1 MAIAARRMMRRQGI
15 AGTVPGGELMGW
27 QVTASNIGLAGL
39 GIDGNSLP
47 LYNGSNVVPA
57 GTVIE
62 GRRIT
67 SSLELYQ
74 GSITIRR
81 CLIRPTSAGQGMPL
95 ITTSNYNVEPVGVT
109 PATVTI
115 EDCEIDGTELS
126 DFSAAWCTG
135 FMGVANLYRNYIHHF
150 GSGVGFMPTGMQLDA
165 VVENNYITDLV
176 SWGNGATNGNHCDG
190 FTIRDFSNAARPTRS
205 MMVRNNR
212 FDCNTEN
219 ASGACFLQAYSG
231 TINNVTIQGNLLEGN
246 SYNLVLE
253 NLNSSYSNMRCINN
267 RFNVQG
273 YGPHYYY
280 GPGWTQWSENY
291 RNNPANPE
299 NKGASVGM

>member
-67 SSLELYQ
+67 GGLELYQ
-74 GSITIRR
+74 GNITIRR

-115 EDCEIDGTELS
+115 EDCEIDGTGLS

-150 GSGVGFMPTGMQLDA
+150 GSGVGFMPTGTQLDA

-190 FTIRDFSNAARPTRS
+190 FTIRDFSNSARPTRS
-205 MMVRNNR
+205 MTVRNNR

-231 TINNVTIQGNLLEGN
+231 TINNVTI
-246 SYNLVLE
+246 
-253 NLNSSYSNMRCINN
+253 
-267 RFNVQG
+267 
-273 YGPHYYY
+273 
-280 GPGWTQWSENY
+280 
-291 RNNPANPE
+291 
-299 NKGASVGM
+299 